1 MTHFRPLLRVGG
13 RLLQPVGFFQRLFWG
28 LNVTDSQMRNRLAPQ
43 ANSIR
48 LLAEQLVSVYGSAD
62 VRRLNYELP
71 RRSLNRQRQRDRD
84 LRKSATSADFFAT
97 VNCAGR
103 TSGCHCW
110 PSNARC
116 VVTRRLRNYAACN
129 RIAKISLCRISVLK
143 TCSSR
148 RR

>member
-13 RLLQPVGFFQRLFWG
+13 RLLQPAGFFQRLFWG
-28 LNVTDSQMRNRLAPQ
+28 WNVTDPQTRNRLSPQ

-84 LRKSATSADFFAT
+84 LRKSVTSADFFAT
-97 VNCAGR
+97 VNDQPGAAPREERRVPLLAGHR
-103 TSGCHCW
+103 SIETTQGYIDGDTD
-110 PSNARC
+110 AQ
-116 VVTRRLRNYAACN
+116 RRLV
-129 RIAKISLCRISVLK
+129 SLI
-143 TCSSR
+143 
-148 RR
+148 